1 MTSSGS
7 AKKIYIAARFR
18 VKEEVSHPSLLA
30 WPRASAFIF
39 SICWRESWQAWTCLW
54 KNLKKWVGVAGTLTK
69 DNFSRAFQRWLESW
83 KLVFVLVM
91 ELSKKVIL
99 FAYCMYLVPELNSYL
114 FYQMKLIIKLSR
126 NVYTVQYDKALLHVF
141 VCFWWSR

>member
-1 MTSSGS
+1 MTSSGT
-7 AKKIYIAARFR
+7 ATKIYIAARFR

-30 WPRASAFIF
+30 WPRGSAFIS

-54 KNLKKWVGVAGTLTK
+54 KNLKKWVGIARTLTK

-91 ELSKKVIL
+91 ELSKKGIKYISCYFLCFNFICILYVFSPWTQLIFVLPDEADYKVIEECL
-99 FAYCMYLVPELNSYL
+99 YC
-114 FYQMKLIIKLSR
+114 
-126 NVYTVQYDKALLHVF
+126 TV
-141 VCFWWSR
+141 W